1 LKFETNYLYNIFE
14 NGSNINN
21 IVGPSTCNQM
31 NAKNNRYNKVT
42 TRYLREALEY
52 AENILSTIREPLLIL
67 DSGLRIISAS
77 RSFYQIFSVLPQE
90 TEGKLIYEVGNGQW
104 NIPRLRKLLEDIL
117 PKNTGFDNFEVDHE
131 FPGLGR
137 RIMLLNARRIHDG
150 GSRTQNILL
159 AIEDITERKRLEH
172 DMVSSELR
180 YRRLFETAQDG
191 ILILNAQTGEITDA
205 NPFLSNMLGYSRQEL
220 LGKKLWE
227 IGFFKDSA
235 ASHQA
240 FQELQAKGYVRYE
253 DLPLETKDGR
263 PMEVEF
269 VSNVYAIDGE
279 QVIQCNIRD
288 ITVRKQA
295 QERVKKL
302 NESLNQHTA
311 ELEAANSELEVFSYT
326 VSHDLRAPLRSMAS
340 FSQALFEDYPE
351 KIDDRGKEYLSYIQ
365 ASSTQMSQMI
375 DDLLKLSRITL
386 GEIQRDTVNLSNL
399 AESVAAA
406 LQKTDQKR
414 LVKFA
419 IAPEIQVTGDF
430 RLLRIVFEN
439 LLGNAWKFTA
449 KTKEPVIEF
458 GTMEYQN
465 KKPYFVR
472 DNGAGFNMAYADKL
486 FRPFQRLHSSTEYEG
501 TGIGLASV
509 QRIIKR
515 HGGHVWAEG
524 EVGKGA
530 TIYFTLDYDK

>member
-1 LKFETNYLYNIFE
+1 
-14 NGSNINN
+14 
-21 IVGPSTCNQM
+21 M